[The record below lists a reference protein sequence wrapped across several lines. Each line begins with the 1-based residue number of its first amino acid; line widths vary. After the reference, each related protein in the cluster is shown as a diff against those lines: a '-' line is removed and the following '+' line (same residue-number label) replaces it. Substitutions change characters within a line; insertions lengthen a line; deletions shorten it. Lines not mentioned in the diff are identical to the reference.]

1 MAANRIELSGR
12 LLAKS
17 ALRHTPS
24 GMPVLEF
31 ILGHRSR
38 QEEAGTAREV
48 GCEITCIALG
58 VSAGLLNIARLGD
71 WLTVS
76 GFLAAKSLKSRTP
89 VLHVKEI
96 EFQEGNEN
104 GFQT

>member
-1 MAANRIELSGR
+1 LSGQ

-24 GMPVLEF
+24 GVPVLEF
-31 ILGHRSR
+31 SLGHQSR
-38 QEEAGTAREV
+38 QEEAGTVWQV
-48 GCEITCIALG
+48 GCEIACIVLG
-58 VSAGLLNIARLGD
+58 TPAGLLNAAGLGERLM
-71 WLTVS
+71 VK